1 MTEGSTGDLRPG
13 REREKKGGRNS
24 RQTLRPR
31 KEKKE
36 RKKKKL
42 LSIHICHIL
51 KTAALKPSAIDVF
64 WLRKHSFASDFCSLD
79 VYSMRVGLITAVR
92 PLC

>member
-36 RKKKKL
+36 RKKKL

-64 WLRKHSFASDFCSLD
+64 WLRKHSLQVIFA
-79 VYSMRVGLITAVR
+79 A
-92 PLC
+92 